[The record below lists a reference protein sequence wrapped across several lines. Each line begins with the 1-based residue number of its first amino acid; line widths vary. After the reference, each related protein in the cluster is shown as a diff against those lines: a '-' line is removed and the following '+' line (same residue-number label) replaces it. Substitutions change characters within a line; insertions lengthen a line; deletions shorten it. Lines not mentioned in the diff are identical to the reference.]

1 MYKTALITGTSSGL
15 GETIAKHL
23 LANDWVVIGL
33 SRGKSTIINSCYTH
47 YKVDISD
54 SQAVKNLFT
63 SLNSFKFDLLINN
76 SAVFEYV
83 SFNKT
88 PVQTI
93 DNIIDINLKGSMYVT
108 KNALHLMN
116 KNSRII
122 FINSVA
128 GLEELENQSIYCASK
143 YGLTAFAGVLGK
155 ELRGESIKVTSIH
168 PGGINTPMWD
178 SNKDFHDD
186 LTKLIDPQQIADMIT
201 FICNSQQNIEYKTIK
216 MFPDIEWHN

>member
-1 MYKTALITGTSSGL
+1 
-15 GETIAKHL
+15 
-23 LANDWVVIGL
+23 
-33 SRGKSTIINSCYTH
+33 
-47 YKVDISD
+47 
-54 SQAVKNLFT
+54 
-63 SLNSFKFDLLINN
+63 
-76 SAVFEYV
+76 
-83 SFNKT
+83 
-88 PVQTI
+88 
-93 DNIIDINLKGSMYVT
+93 
-108 KNALHLMN
+108 MN

-178 SNKDFHDD
+178 SNKDFHTD

>member
-1 MYKTALITGTSSGL
+1 MYKIALITGTSSGL

-23 LANDWVVIGL
+23 LANDWVVIGV
-33 SRGKSTIINSCYTH
+33 SRGKSTIIHSCYTH
-47 YKVDISD
+47 YEVDISD

-63 SLNSFKFDLLINN
+63 NLNSFKFDLLINN

-93 DNIIDINLKGSMYVT
+93 DKIIDINLKGSMYVT

-128 GLEELENQSIYCASK
+128 GLEELDFQSIYCASK

>member
-23 LANDWVVIGL
+23 LANDWVVIGV
-33 SRGKSTIINSCYTH
+33 SRGKSTITHSCYTH
-47 YKVDISD
+47 YEVDISD

-63 SLNSFKFDLLINN
+63 NLNSFKFDLLINN

-83 SFNKT
+83 SFNK
-88 PVQTI
+88 
-93 DNIIDINLKGSMYVT
+93 IIDINLKGSMYVT
-108 KNALHLMN
+108 KNALLLMN

-155 ELRGESIKVTSIH
+155 ELRGEGIKVTSIH

-178 SNKDFHDD
+178 SNKDFHTD

-201 FICNSQQNIEYKTIK
+201 FICNSQTNIEYKTIK
-216 MFPDIEWHN
+216 MFPDIEWH

>member
-1 MYKTALITGTSSGL
+1 MYKIALITGTSSGL

-23 LANDWVVIGL
+23 LANDWVVIGV
-33 SRGKSTIINSCYTH
+33 SRGKSTIIHSCYTH
-47 YKVDISD
+47 FRVDISD
-54 SQAVKNLFT
+54 SDSVKNLFIN
-63 SLNSFKFDLLINN
+63 LNSFKFDLLINN
-76 SAVFEYV
+76 SAVFEYQ
-83 SFNKT
+83 SFIET

-93 DNIIDINLKGSMYVT
+93 DKIIDINLKGSMYVT

-178 SNKDFHDD
+178 SNKDFHTD
-186 LTKLIDPQQIADMIT
+186 LNKLIDPQQIADMIT

>member
-1 MYKTALITGTSSGL
+1 MYKIALITGTSSGL
-15 GETIAKHL
+15 GETIANHF
-23 LANDWVVIGL
+23 LANDWVVIGV
-33 SRGKSTIINSCYTH
+33 SRGKSTIIHSCYTH
-47 YKVDISD
+47 YEVDISD

-63 SLNSFKFDLLINN
+63 NLNSFKFDLLINN

-83 SFNKT
+83 SFNET

-93 DNIIDINLKGSMYVT
+93 DKIIDINLKGSMYVT

>member
-1 MYKTALITGTSSGL
+1 MYKIALITGTSSGL

-23 LANDWVVIGL
+23 LANDWVVIGV
-33 SRGKSTIINSCYTH
+33 SRGKSTIIHSCYTH
-47 YKVDISD
+47 YEVDISD

-63 SLNSFKFDLLINN
+63 NLNSFKFDLLINN

-93 DNIIDINLKGSMYVT
+93 DKIIDINLKGSMYVT

-128 GLEELENQSIYCASK
+128 GLEELENQSIYCESK

-155 ELRGESIKVTSIH
+155 ELRNESIKVTSIH

>member
-1 MYKTALITGTSSGL
+1 M
-15 GETIAKHL
+15 
-23 LANDWVVIGL
+23 
-33 SRGKSTIINSCYTH
+33 
-47 YKVDISD
+47 
-54 SQAVKNLFT
+54 FT
-63 SLNSFKFDLLINN
+63 NLNSFKFDLLINN

-93 DNIIDINLKGSMYVT
+93 DKIIDINLKGTMYVT

-201 FICNSQQNIEYKTIK
+201 FICNSQQNIVYKSIK

>member
-1 MYKTALITGTSSGL
+1 MYKIALITGTSSGL

-23 LANDWVVIGL
+23 LANDW
-33 SRGKSTIINSCYTH
+33 
-47 YKVDISD
+47 
-54 SQAVKNLFT
+54 
-63 SLNSFKFDLLINN
+63 
-76 SAVFEYV
+76 
-83 SFNKT
+83 
-88 PVQTI
+88 
-93 DNIIDINLKGSMYVT
+93 
-108 KNALHLMN
+108 
-116 KNSRII
+116 
-122 FINSVA
+122 
-128 GLEELENQSIYCASK
+128 ASK

-178 SNKDFHDD
+178 SNKDFHTD

>member
-1 MYKTALITGTSSGL
+1 MYKIALITGTSSGL
-15 GETIAKHL
+15 GKTIAKHL
-23 LANDWVVIGL
+23 LANDWVVIGV
-33 SRGKSTIINSCYTH
+33 SRGKSTIIHSCYTN

-54 SQAVKNLFT
+54 SQAVKNLFIN
-63 SLNSFKFDLLINN
+63 LNSFKFDLLINN

-83 SFNKT
+83 SFNET

-93 DNIIDINLKGSMYVT
+93 DKIIDINLKGSMYVT

-201 FICNSQQNIEYKTIK
+201 FICNSQTNIEYKTIK